1 MERLIV
7 IKDVLITSVLTV
19 GLMSGCSSQEK
30 PPVQSKDTANQ
41 TIVKEEKTADSAP
54 EKVQEAKPVV
64 KQETQPPKPI
74 VEAKPAIEPKP
85 VTPVIQAGPKQHIAI
100 PFTDDEGTVYGT
112 LSIETSFHLY
122 TKRVDEAEAKEN
134 GGLYMYAIHAEKDG
148 LDVVVGD
155 ILIAD
160 ENKESEIEPSW
171 RRVLKRVHG
180 KTVYVNLIR
189 EAPEQ
194 LADHP
199 DKLKEWQDFHAELSY
214 ALETMN

>member
-7 IKDVLITSVLTV
+7 IKGVLITSVLTV
-19 GLMSGCSSQEK
+19 GLMSGCSPQEK
-30 PPVQSKDTANQ
+30 PLVQSKDTANQ
-41 TIVKEEKTADSAP
+41 TIVKEEKPADAAP
-54 EKVQEAKPVV
+54 EKVQEEKPVA

-74 VEAKPAIEPKP
+74 EAKPAIEPKS
-85 VTPVIQAGPKQHIAI
+85 VTSVVQADPKQYIAI
-100 PFTDDEGTVYGT
+100 PFTDDVGTVYGT
-112 LSIETSFHLY
+112 LSIETSFHVY

-160 ENKESEIEPSW
+160 ENKESDIEPSW

-194 LADHP
+194 LAEQP
-199 DKLKEWQDFHAELSY
+199 DKLKEWQDFHAELSH